1 MGPNTRELGG
11 YLAAFLED
19 HRAPIA
25 LRRHREHVG
34 IWCDFFLIYRM
45 RSYRVCCWVCL
56 LWLELEA
63 VRTWE

>member
-1 MGPNTRELGG
+1 MGPNTREPGG

-34 IWCDFFLIYRM
+34 IWCDFFFNLQNEVI
-45 RSYRVCCWVCL
+45 SCVL
-56 LWLELEA
+56 LGLFALA
-63 VRTWE
+63 